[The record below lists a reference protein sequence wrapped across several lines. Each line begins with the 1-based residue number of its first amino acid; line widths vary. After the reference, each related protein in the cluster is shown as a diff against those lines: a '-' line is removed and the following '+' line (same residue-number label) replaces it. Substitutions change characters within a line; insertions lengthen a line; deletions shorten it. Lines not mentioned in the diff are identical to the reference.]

1 MAMLQG
7 NSLTVTATGYHLRAY
22 PHRNL
27 RKDSGD
33 RQGRQPAAGPGEFSQ
48 QDRASHFHPTC
59 AQLRPEEIKSD
70 GASNPHFWE
79 TNPLNTE
86 TLTLPQFHS
95 AGILESSNVKA
106 PAAKAGTSTESFREH
121 SMFSEASNI
130 FHCGHI
136 PRVSDK
142 PVPVAECTK
151 PQCGA
156 TASSPVKQCCSRRS
170 SEARDVSQRAK
181 LTRQSA
187 DDENSVQKPK
197 KISRARSPQWPVHF
211 GLFFYSAVHFAL
223 LLLQEAQG
231 IVTLCLWQILQ
242 KLLLLSNNLLCH
254 CSFGLNLVAVGLLRK
269 FHDGEG
275 GLAVSVRAFARLL
288 RMLGTLMERT
298 AATALAAESKAAS
311 KMLAARRAAIKTAA
325 VVGSKWTTLATW
337 VTTLP
342 YPASTDSA
350 RTKKQMR
357 APQGGAESNG
367 NLPLTPEE
375 ALATG
380 DAEISQ

>member
-7 NSLTVTATGYHLRAY
+7 NSLTVTATGDQLRAY

-27 RKDSGD
+27 CKDSGG

-48 QDRASHFHPTC
+48 QDRASHFQPKC
-59 AQLRPEEIKSD
+59 AQRRPKEIKSD
-70 GASNPHFWE
+70 TAWNPHFLE
-79 TNPLNTE
+79 TNPLNTAP
-86 TLTLPQFHS
+86 LTLPQTPS
-95 AGILESSNVKA
+95 AGILKSSNAKA
-106 PAAKAGTSTESFREH
+106 PAAKADTSTESFRDH
-121 SMFSEASNI
+121 SMFFEASNI

-136 PRVSDK
+136 PRVSGK

-156 TASSPVKQCCSRRS
+156 TASSPVKQCRSRHS
-170 SEARDVSQRAK
+170 SEARGVYQRAQ
-181 LTRQSA
+181 LTRRSA
-187 DDENSVQKPK
+187 NDENSVQKPEK
-197 KISRARSPQWPVHF
+197 TCRARSPQRPLHF
-211 GLFFYSAVHFAL
+211 GLFFYSAVHFVV

-269 FHDGEG
+269 FHDGDG
-275 GLAVSVRAFARLL
+275 GIAVSLRAFARLL
-288 RMLGTLMERT
+288 RMLGNLMERT
-298 AATALAAESKAAS
+298 AATALAAESRAAS

-342 YPASTDSA
+342 YPASAESV

-357 APQGGAESNG
+357 ALRGAADSDG